1 MMMASYADEMC
12 VNARLRFMLGSASGR
27 LLAWQSSILNNILE
41 ISLCMLMN
49 TTVGLKLMMESR
61 MIRNFVTRKE

>member
-41 ISLCMLMN
+41 ISVCADEY
-49 TTVGLKLMMESR
+49 TVGLKLIMESR